1 MTHIKRELEEVI
13 NMPGGR
19 SKYFFFN
26 KKKRAPDKVNSAQ
39 ITSAE
44 DKKQKNIFEFF
55 GRGKRKEPTGHELIA
70 SGEGSECKRSR
81 KTELPRY
88 EAEERIGEKLDEF
101 RARESFVD
109 DNFSYIAQS
118 YGVSTVS
125 SIVTNGDTAAQMQ
138 DAESSNPT
146 PLEKQACG
154 SYVVVD
160 IVHDNISISDH
171 RAEAKISKAVT
182 LH

>member
-1 MTHIKRELEEVI
+1 MI

-26 KKKRAPDKVNSAQ
+26 KKRLAPDKVNSAQ

-81 KTELPRY
+81 KTDFSRH
-88 EAEERIGEKLDEF
+88 EAEERISEKLDEF
-101 RARESFVD
+101 RARESSVD
-109 DNFSYIAQS
+109 NNFSYIAQS
-118 YGVSTVS
+118 YGVPTVS
-125 SIVTNGDTAAQMQ
+125 SIVTNDGTAAQMQ
-138 DAESSNPT
+138 YAESSNPT

-154 SYVVVD
+154 SNVVVD

-171 RAEAKISKAVT
+171 GAKAKISKAVT
-182 LH
+182 FY